1 MILPS
6 FLDSK
11 DFGHGFCARSGLEA
25 LDDVMMEVDLG
36 ERQIFSDL
44 AETSRENVENAAKS
58 ELTHHESYG
67 SMVNHH
73 KST

>member
-11 DFGHGFCARSGLEA
+11 DFGHGICARSGLEA
-25 LDDVMMEVDLG
+25 LDDVMMEV
-36 ERQIFSDL
+36 FSDL
-44 AETSRENVENAAKS
+44 AETSRENMENAAKS